1 MLEDDVCAEKHKRV
15 DERLEQ
21 HEIIMK
27 EHDSK
32 IDVLSISDATNT
44 AVISNL
50 CDQLSSQTKAIWGLV
65 SMVAVSLLGFF
76 FTIVQNGVI
85 K

>member
-27 EHDSK
+27 EQ
-32 IDVLSISDATNT
+32 IFQNIILAAQLEETNKENRELK
-44 AVISNL
+44 VELENM
-50 CDQLSSQTKAIWGLV
+50 KG
-65 SMVAVSLLGFF
+65 G
-76 FTIVQNGVI
+76 N